1 VAGQNSTE
9 CAATGFELTC
19 LRAFAGIIGDL
30 AGETRI
36 LKALRAQMFMQFS
49 SIDDAI
55 SEIHDGRM
63 VIIVDDEDRENEG
76 DLVCAAEKATPEIV
90 NFMARHARGLIC
102 LPLTEERCD
111 ELHLT
116 TQVADNTSY
125 LGTAFTVSIDARKG
139 VTTGISAA
147 DRATTIQAAVD
158 PQTRPQDLARPGH
171 VFPLRAKKG
180 GVLVR
185 PGQTE
190 ASVDIARMAGL
201 YPAGVICEIMNEDG
215 TMARLPELTEFAAL
229 HNLKMIT
236 VADLVRY
243 RISKETLVKRAVE
256 TDLPT
261 VYGRFRAVAFEN
273 VINGDVHLAMVMG
286 NVRTEE
292 PVLVRVHTENVTC
305 DMFGSLIDDTGFQL
319 HAALEKIAAAGRGV
333 VLYLRQRE
341 HSLDLVNQLRTYAVM
356 QERNVGKREASLE
369 TGYGSDRDYGVGAQ
383 ILHDLGLRRI
393 QLLTNHPPKV
403 AALEGFELEV
413 VGNIPLGQPAHLK
426 DSSGEQKPENKE
438 QRI

>member
-1 VAGQNSTE
+1 MPFATIQE
-9 CAATGFELTC
+9 AAADIRE
-19 LRAFAGIIGDL
+19 
-30 AGETRI
+30 
-36 LKALRAQMFMQFS
+36 
-49 SIDDAI
+49 
-55 SEIHDGRM
+55 GRM
-63 VIIVDDEDRENEG
+63 IIIVDDEDRENEG
-76 DLVCAAEKATPEIV
+76 DLVCAAEKVTPEVI

-116 TQVADNTSY
+116 TQVADNTSF

-139 VTTGISAA
+139 VSTGISAS
-147 DRATTIQAAVD
+147 DRATTVLAAVD
-158 PQTRPQDLARPGH
+158 PQTRSSDLARPGH
-171 VFPLRAKKG
+171 IFPLRAKKG

-185 PGQTE
+185 AGQTE
-190 ASVDIARMAGL
+190 ASIDIARIAGL

-215 TMARLPELTEFAAL
+215 TMARLPELREFAKA

-236 VADLVRY
+236 VADLIRY
-243 RISKETLVKRAVE
+243 RISKEALVRRIVE

-261 VYGRFRAVAFEN
+261 IYGRFRAVAFEN

-286 NVRTEE
+286 DVTAPE
-292 PVLVRVHTENVTC
+292 PILVRVHTENVTC

-319 HAALEKIAAAGRGV
+319 HTALEKIAAAGRGV

-341 HSLDLVNQLRTYAVM
+341 HSLDLVNQLRTYGVM
-356 QERNVGKREASLE
+356 QERGLSKREASIE
-369 TGYGSDRDYGVGAQ
+369 TGYGIDRDYGVGAQ

-393 QLLTNHPPKV
+393 LLLTNHPPKV
-403 AALEGFELEV
+403 TALDGFELEV
-413 VGNIPLGQPAHLK
+413 TGNVPLGEPAHLK
-426 DSSGEQKPENKE
+426 DPLKERKVNPPEKRE